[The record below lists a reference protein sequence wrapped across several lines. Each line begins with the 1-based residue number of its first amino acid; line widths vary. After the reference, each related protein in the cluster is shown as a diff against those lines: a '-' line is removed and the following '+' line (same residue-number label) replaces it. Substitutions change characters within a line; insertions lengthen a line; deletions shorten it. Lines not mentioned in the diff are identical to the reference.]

1 MVYTSRPM
9 SQLGPEGQELVL
21 GAAGTGKTNALVE
34 RIRYLLLNGESPE
47 GINCISL
54 SDRLVRDK
62 RRRLE
67 SDERCGRLA
76 RDVFFGTPAS
86 FAARILRLAGE
97 LPDSKEVP
105 SNLVPGHIMAEQ
117 NFRQAL
123 VDPAD
128 NRPWF
133 MQPTDLERAD
143 LTTRWLNDL
152 AGSAGRMPEQLIGS
166 WGERRIRATLE
177 LRRQDESPDP
187 ELWVSAWAVL
197 EEQTATLRT
206 ALSANFRHLLIDE
219 FEEMTPTQFEV
230 LHRLG
235 ETSRSILVAADPNEA
250 IYRWRG
256 ADPHILQQFR
266 GKFPESLVRPLVQD
280 FRATKKLVVASDVL
294 RSHELTAL
302 EDQARIPHHDS
313 VEGAVPVLIRAPGGF
328 ENMCTEFAKL
338 LRNYA
343 TAYAWSDIAVLARRR
358 STVDNLVPFLM
369 NADIPV
375 DHLDDPAGEG
385 ATAGDAAG
393 VAMGSIHA
401 SKGLEWEVVFLLDV
415 SDDVIPGGISS
426 GDKERMQEEERLF
439 YVATTRAKSAMIYLL
454 PTNSVPGFES
464 KPTRFLSHL
473 GEGLRRMRF
482 NQV

>member
-9 SQLGPEGQELVL
+9 SKLGLEGQELLL

-62 RRRLE
+62 IRRLE
-67 SDERCGRLA
+67 SDERCGRVA

-97 LPDSKEVP
+97 LPDSTELH
-105 SNLVPGHIMAEQ
+105 SNPVPGHVMSEQ

-128 NRPWF
+128 NRAWF
-133 MQPTDLERAD
+133 LQPTDLERAD
-143 LTTRWLNDL
+143 LTIRWFVDL
-152 AGSAGRMPEQLIGS
+152 AGSSERMPEQLMGS

-177 LRRQDESPDP
+177 LRKQGESPDP
-187 ELWVSAWAVL
+187 ELWVSALAVL

-230 LHRLG
+230 LYRLG
-235 ETSRSILVAADPNEA
+235 ETSRSILVAADPNQA

-256 ADPHILQQFR
+256 ADPHILQQYR

-294 RSHELTAL
+294 RSHESTAL
-302 EDQARIPHHDS
+302 EDQARIPHHDAE
-313 VEGAVPVLIRAPGGF
+313 EGVVLVLVREPGGF
-328 ENMCTEFAKL
+328 ERC
-338 LRNYA
+338 
-343 TAYAWSDIAVLARRR
+343 
-358 STVDNLVPFLM
+358 VPTWQDF
-369 NADIPV
+369 
-375 DHLDDPAGEG
+375 
-385 ATAGDAAG
+385 
-393 VAMGSIHA
+393 
-401 SKGLEWEVVFLLDV
+401 
-415 SDDVIPGGISS
+415 
-426 GDKERMQEEERLF
+426 
-439 YVATTRAKSAMIYLL
+439 
-454 PTNSVPGFES
+454 
-464 KPTRFLSHL
+464 
-473 GEGLRRMRF
+473 
-482 NQV
+482 